1 MRLKL
6 QFELENK
13 TLDIQYRKSI
23 ISFIKHALQEYD
35 NKLYEEIYKDNRM
48 KTFTFAAILPKPIFE
63 GNNVILDNTLF
74 SVIFSAYNYLQ
85 ALHLY
90 NAFLNQKLKKFS
102 LDKNS
107 MTLKNIIMIPEK
119 KISTNSIKMKMASP
133 LICRFHNQETLKDMY
148 YSSEREEF
156 QKYIRINILEQ
167 MKYEGLDSTLLKD
180 FEIVPL
186 QTKKVIIKLYEKKI
200 EATIGTFKLIANKEL
215 LNYLYQARNSV
226 AKKQWGLD

>member
-13 TLDIQYRKSI
+13 ILDIQYRKSI

-48 KTFTFAAILPKPIFE
+48 KTFTFAPILPKPIFE
-63 GNNVILDNTLF
+63 GNNVILNNNLF

-107 MTLKNIIMIPEK
+107 MILKNIIMIPEK
-119 KISTNSIKMKMASP
+119 KISTNSIKVKMASP
-133 LICRFHNQETLKDMY
+133 LICRFHHQETLKDMY

-167 MKYEGLDSTLLKD
+167 MKYEGLDSSLLED
-180 FEIVPL
+180 FEIIPL

-200 EATIGTFKLIANKEL
+200 EATIGTFKLIGNKEL